1 MHFITAKYCSHSTQ
15 TTCQAKARPPF
26 QKTVGTRTTVM
37 RMIVGGTKT
46 TTGSPS
52 RSYRILIMINY
63 HPSFNDFDDEGRAS
77 QFNNND
83 DPEYFAYECLSVASV
98 EKIFNES
105 FETVRTE
112 LGVSHS
118 RAKQLLHSNKWSI
131 DEILAKH
138 APAPS
143 PPPAPRPSHT
153 SPLQQLYCSV
163 CALHLPETQ
172 FTSPK
177 GCQHSFCS
185 QCWEMHCET
194 QISLGVSTSLSCM
207 APSCEVLCGEDLVLS
222 QVNLNC

>member
-1 MHFITAKYCSHSTQ
+1 M
-15 TTCQAKARPPF
+15 TTLMLIQGVFF
-26 QKTVGTRTTVM
+26 QV
-37 RMIVGGTKT
+37 RM
-46 TTGSPS
+46 
-52 RSYRILIMINY
+52 
-63 HPSFNDFDDEGRAS
+63 
-77 QFNNND
+77 
-83 DPEYFAYECLSVASV
+83 
-98 EKIFNES
+98 
-105 FETVRTE
+105 E

-143 PPPAPRPSHT
+143 PPPSVPRPSHI

-172 FTSPK
+172 FTAPK

-207 APSCEVLCGEDLVLS
+207 APACEVLCGEDLVLS
-222 QVNLNC
+222 QVV

>member
-1 MHFITAKYCSHSTQ
+1 MSF
-15 TTCQAKARPPF
+15 PF
-26 QKTVGTRTTVM
+26 FENLDNDKL
-37 RMIVGGTKT
+37 
-46 TTGSPS
+46 SP
-52 RSYRILIMINY
+52 

-105 FETVRTE
+105 IETVRTE

-222 QVNLNC
+222 QVSLNC

>member
-1 MHFITAKYCSHSTQ
+1 M
-15 TTCQAKARPPF
+15 
-26 QKTVGTRTTVM
+26 
-37 RMIVGGTKT
+37 
-46 TTGSPS
+46 
-52 RSYRILIMINY
+52 
-63 HPSFNDFDDEGRAS
+63 
-77 QFNNND
+77 
-83 DPEYFAYECLSVASV
+83 
-98 EKIFNES
+98 
-105 FETVRTE
+105 E

-143 PPPAPRPSHT
+143 PPPSVPRPSHI

-172 FTSPK
+172 FTAPK

-194 QISLGVSTSLSCM
+194 QISLGVSTSLSIT
-207 APSCEVLCGEDLVLS
+207 VLFVVRPNPLTSPRRL
-222 QVNLNC
+222 L